1 MNQLPNQ
8 TPDPFDTNQPSNR
21 FDPQNL
27 GNELNSQN
35 GNLSPRGYHPNTKKV
50 LQKVFITLVV
60 VGVIFGGLL
69 SIGILKL
76 MQHYGLTNVPPREQK
91 AN

>member
-27 GNELNSQN
+27 AKELDRENVDR
-35 GNLSPRGYHPNTKKV
+35 PVVYHPDTKKV
-50 LQKVFITLVV
+50 LQKVFIMLIVG
-60 VGVIFGGLL
+60 GVIVGGIL

-76 MQHYGLTNVPPREQK
+76 MKNYGLTDVPPREEK
-91 AN
+91 AR